1 MSKSHTAYTTIKG
14 PERTNVTQFKLEN
27 NNKKKNNEKQMCDS
41 FANNNHFKL
50 HTPELRQDPLQRS
63 TDTVTYSFLIR

>member
-1 MSKSHTAYTTIKG
+1 MRCTKVHTNASVNISL
-14 PERTNVTQFKLEN
+14 QFKLEN
-27 NNKKKNNEKQMCDS
+27 NKKKIINEKQMCDS